1 MENSQGQTLSLI
13 KKSREQRCDK
23 DDDIS
28 LLDILL
34 SCCDCAANDEK
45 EITKPPF
52 PFKEMNVQA
61 TVESNKETEDDVI
74 LPEIYIRNDEKDVI
88 KFTRAGVVEYINNI
102 LNSDF
107 LLNYNKEDLKIYSK
121 NGSEI
126 NKEKVLIKADKTIKK
141 SSFKSVIPT
150 LEEFC
155 DSITNTEI
163 LKTYDSS
170 LQSTEILKE
179 LGEDIVIRKCV
190 TNKLL
195 KIISEREILE
205 KTYKFFE
212 NNTFYLL
219 STSIPDELY
228 PPTQDKIRATN
239 YMSLFRI
246 KEDKDNFYFNFANQV
261 DMKMYIPQP
270 FIIMGMP
277 SKVNEMVD
285 GIIKYFNE
293 KKTEEK

>member
-1 MENSQGQTLSLI
+1 M
-13 KKSREQRCDK
+13 
-23 DDDIS
+23 
-28 LLDILL
+28 
-34 SCCDCAANDEK
+34 
-45 EITKPPF
+45 
-52 PFKEMNVQA
+52 
-61 TVESNKETEDDVI
+61 
-74 LPEIYIRNDEKDVI
+74 
-88 KFTRAGVVEYINNI
+88 
-102 LNSDF
+102 
-107 LLNYNKEDLKIYSK
+107 
-121 NGSEI
+121 
-126 NKEKVLIKADKTIKK
+126 
-141 SSFKSVIPT
+141 
-150 LEEFC
+150 
-155 DSITNTEI
+155 
-163 LKTYDSS
+163 
-170 LQSTEILKE
+170 QSTEILKE